1 MIRKILAFSIALI
14 FIFPIFFLITSSF
27 KNNIDLFSLPP
38 KLFLFDFDFS
48 AYERVFG
55 FSKLLKFDPSYGE
68 LYLTSRIL
76 DSLIVGIGSS
86 SLTLIIGIYAGY
98 YISRANFKYKNFL
111 IMSILSARMMPLISI
126 AIPIYFVYEKINL
139 LDTYVGLILIH
150 TFINLP
156 LAVLLLKSFFDE
168 VPKQIDE
175 NAFIDGASKVKILH
189 ELIIPC
195 AKGGIAVTFIL
206 SIIFSWTEFICSLMI
221 GQMKIK
227 TIPIQASIMKTI
239 PSWDMM
245 AAFTTISI
253 IPVFIMILVVR
264 KHFVRGLTLG
274 TVKE

>member
-38 KLFLFDFDFS
+38 KLFLFDIDFS

-175 NAFIDGASKVKILH
+175 NAFIDGASKIKILH

-206 SIIFSWTEFICSLMI
+206 SIIFSWTEFICALMI

-227 TIPIQASIMKTI
+227 PIPIQASIMKTI

-253 IPVFIMILVVR
+253 IPVFITILIVR

>member
-38 KLFLFDFDFS
+38 KLFLFNIDFS

-111 IMSILSARMMPLISI
+111 IITPGIRMPGDNLNDQARVMTPKDAFKNKVSGVVIGRSLTKGNIKNNIKKLIDHL
-126 AIPIYFVYEKINL
+126 N
-139 LDTYVGLILIH
+139 
-150 TFINLP
+150 
-156 LAVLLLKSFFDE
+156 
-168 VPKQIDE
+168 
-175 NAFIDGASKVKILH
+175 
-189 ELIIPC
+189 
-195 AKGGIAVTFIL
+195 
-206 SIIFSWTEFICSLMI
+206 
-221 GQMKIK
+221 
-227 TIPIQASIMKTI
+227 
-239 PSWDMM
+239 
-245 AAFTTISI
+245 
-253 IPVFIMILVVR
+253 
-264 KHFVRGLTLG
+264 
-274 TVKE
+274 

>member
-1 MIRKILAFSIALI
+1 MIRKISSYIILLI

-27 KNNIDLFSLPP
+27 KNNIDLFALPP
-38 KLFLFDFDFS
+38 KLFFFDIDFS

-55 FSKLLKFDPSYGE
+55 FSNFFKFDPSYSE
-68 LYLTSRIL
+68 LFLTSRII
-76 DSLIVGIGSS
+76 DSLIIGLGSS

-98 YISRANFKYKNFL
+98 YISRVNFKFKRYL
-111 IMSILSARMMPLISI
+111 IISILSARMMPLVSI

-139 LDTYVGLILIH
+139 LDTYIGIIFVH

-175 NAFIDGASKVKILH
+175 NAYIDGASKIKILH
-189 ELIIPC
+189 KLVVPC
-195 AKGGIAVTFIL
+195 AKSGIAVTFIL
-206 SIIFSWTEFICSLMI
+206 SLIFSWTEFICALMI
-221 GQMKIK
+221 GQMNIK
-227 TIPIQASIMKTI
+227 TIPVQASILKTI

-253 IPVFIMILVVR
+253 IPVFILILMVK

>member
-38 KLFLFDFDFS
+38 KLFLFDIDFS
-48 AYERVFG
+48 AYARVFG

-126 AIPIYFVYEKINL
+126 AIPLYFVYEKINL

-168 VPKQIDE
+168 VPKQID
-175 NAFIDGASKVKILH
+175 
-189 ELIIPC
+189 
-195 AKGGIAVTFIL
+195 
-206 SIIFSWTEFICSLMI
+206 
-221 GQMKIK
+221 
-227 TIPIQASIMKTI
+227 
-239 PSWDMM
+239 
-245 AAFTTISI
+245 
-253 IPVFIMILVVR
+253 
-264 KHFVRGLTLG
+264 
-274 TVKE
+274 

>member
-27 KNNIDLFSLPP
+27 KNNIDVFSLPP
-38 KLFLFDFDFS
+38 KLFLFDIDFS

-111 IMSILSARMMPLISI
+111 IMSILSARMMPLIAI
-126 AIPIYFVYEKINL
+126 AIPLYFVYEKINL

-175 NAFIDGASKVKILH
+175 NAFIDGASKIKILH
-189 ELIIPC
+189 KLIIPC

-206 SIIFSWTEFICSLMI
+206 SIIFSWTEFICALMI

-253 IPVFIMILVVR
+253 IPVFIMILIVR

>member
-38 KLFLFDFDFS
+38 KLFLFDIDFS

-111 IMSILSARMMPLISI
+111 IISILSARMMPLISI
-126 AIPIYFVYEKINL
+126 AIPLYFVYEKINL

-175 NAFIDGASKVKILH
+175 NAFIDGASKIKILH
-189 ELIIPC
+189 KLIIPC

-206 SIIFSWTEFICSLMI
+206 SIIFSWTEFILSLI
-221 GQMKIK
+221 HI
-227 TIPIQASIMKTI
+227 
-239 PSWDMM
+239 
-245 AAFTTISI
+245 
-253 IPVFIMILVVR
+253 
-264 KHFVRGLTLG
+264 
-274 TVKE
+274 

>member
-1 MIRKILAFSIALI
+1 MIRKILAFIIALI

-27 KNNIDLFSLPP
+27 KNNIDLFTLPP
-38 KLFLFDFDFS
+38 KLLFFDIDFS

-55 FSKLLKFDPSYGE
+55 FSNLFKFDSSYSE
-68 LYLTSRIL
+68 LFLTSRII
-76 DSLIVGIGSS
+76 DSLIIGVCSS
-86 SLTLIIGIYAGY
+86 SLTLIIGIYTGY
-98 YISRANFKYKNFL
+98 YISRTNFKYKNYL
-111 IMSILSARMMPLISI
+111 IISILSARMMPLISI

-139 LDTYVGLILIH
+139 LDTYIGIIFVH

-189 ELIIPC
+189 KLVIPC
-195 AKGGIAVTFIL
+195 ARGGIAVTFIL
-206 SIIFSWTEFICSLMI
+206 SLIFSWTEFICALMI

-227 TIPIQASIMKTI
+227 TIPVQASILKTI
-239 PSWDMM
+239 PSWDSM
-245 AAFTTISI
+245 AAFTTVSI
-253 IPVFIMILVVR
+253 IPLFVLILLIR